1 MQRHRFP
8 LIRWIAILFVV
19 IAITLITIQL
29 VSYSRIRSNFPLG
42 LKVGEIPVGGLNYEE
57 AAERIYT
64 VYRSPIELTYAGS
77 RIQIR
82 PAVLGFDPQVEN
94 MLAVADKQRVT
105 EPFWSGFWNFLWNRN
120 IEEVNIPLNA
130 NYNEAQI
137 REYLEKEIAAR
148 YDTPATSPKPIPGST
163 EFAPGES
170 GTELDLDRAT
180 LQVINALTSPTQR
193 IVTLSLKQS
202 RAPRPILADLEILLK
217 QIIDVS
223 GFDGIVELYMQDL
236 ESSRKIHFAYESTT
250 GDLVPNIAFSA
261 WSTIKIPVMVTAF
274 RYLGDSPA
282 QQYLDQMEGM
292 IEQSE
297 NTSTDKLAMSV
308 IDSNLSPLIVT
319 ETMQTLGLENT
330 FWAGHFYNNAP
341 LLQRYETPANTRED
355 VYTDPDDY
363 DQTTP
368 ADLGML
374 MEDIYQCAKFG
385 GGALIAAFPD
395 EITQDECDLMITYM
409 ARNQIAVLIQAGV
422 PSGTTV
428 AHKHG
433 WAVESQDGL
442 MHTVGDVALGYTAG
456 GNYVLS
462 IFVHHPVQTVFDPVN
477 TLFSELSAAIYN
489 YFDNQTVE

>member
-1 MQRHRFP
+1 
-8 LIRWIAILFVV
+8 
-19 IAITLITIQL
+19 
-29 VSYSRIRSNFPLG
+29 
-42 LKVGEIPVGGLNYEE
+42 
-57 AAERIYT
+57 
-64 VYRSPIELTYAGS
+64 
-77 RIQIR
+77 
-82 PAVLGFDPQVEN
+82 
-94 MLAVADKQRVT
+94 
-105 EPFWSGFWNFLWNRN
+105 
-120 IEEVNIPLNA
+120 
-130 NYNEAQI
+130 
-137 REYLEKEIAAR
+137 LEKEIAAR

-202 RAPRPILADLEILLK
+202 RAPRPILVDLEILLK

-223 GFDGIVELYMQDL
+223 GFDGIVELYMQEL

-330 FWAGHFYNNAP
+330 FWAGHFYNN
-341 LLQRYETPANTRED
+341 TPGKMSI
-355 VYTDPDDY
+355 PS
-363 DQTTP
+363 QT
-368 ADLGML
+368 
-374 MEDIYQCAKFG
+374 I
-385 GGALIAAFPD
+385 
-395 EITQDECDLMITYM
+395 MIK
-409 ARNQIAVLIQAGV
+409 RHPQI
-422 PSGTTV
+422 
-428 AHKHG
+428 
-433 WAVESQDGL
+433 WAC
-442 MHTVGDVALGYTAG
+442 
-456 GNYVLS
+456 
-462 IFVHHPVQTVFDPVN
+462 
-477 TLFSELSAAIYN
+477 
-489 YFDNQTVE
+489 